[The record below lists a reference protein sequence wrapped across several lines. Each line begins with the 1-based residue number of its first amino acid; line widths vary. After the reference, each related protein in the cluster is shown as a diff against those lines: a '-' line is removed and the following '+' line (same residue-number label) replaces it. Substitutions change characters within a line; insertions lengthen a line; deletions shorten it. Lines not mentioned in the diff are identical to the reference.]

1 MLSVIGIHLI
11 FHDYHDNPRSDHF
24 FMACAAI
31 DLQWGD
37 LGHGPETRIRIL
49 CTDTHTPY
57 RVCIQPWRVY
67 CPDRGIGGSKVT
79 RPGNLI
85 SKVWISPEQLTNR
98 KRDPIPRLAEVSGG

>member
-49 CTDTHTPY
+49 RTEYASSPGGYIVPTEGLGEA
-57 RVCIQPWRVY
+57 RSR
-67 CPDRGIGGSKVT
+67 DRET
-79 RPGNLI
+79 
-85 SKVWISPEQLTNR
+85 WNR
-98 KRDPIPRLAEVSGG
+98 KFGFLQSN

>member
-49 CTDTHTPY
+49 RTEYASSPGGYIVPTEGWGKQGHETGKLEIECLDFS
-57 RVCIQPWRVY
+57 RAIDQSQER
-67 CPDRGIGGSKVT
+67 PDS
-79 RPGNLI
+79 
-85 SKVWISPEQLTNR
+85 
-98 KRDPIPRLAEVSGG
+98 EVSGG